1 MKRRF
6 LLFAPFAL
14 AAIVFAQDTQD
25 TQDAA
30 ALVKKLGSDDY
41 AVREEAQKKLVEMG
55 DKAVPA
61 LEEALKS
68 EDLEVR
74 LRAGRALRAI
84 GAQTKHAE
92 PVEASEAPAP
102 GQAPAR
108 GQFQG
113 MSFSMGGGKVT
124 VTITEMVDGKM
135 ETKTYEGA
143 SLEELKEKYP
153 ELKSH
158 LDGRFQLRMGGR
170 DDFDMDKFWNEWNK
184 GFDSF
189 DEDMRKWQDETRR
202 ELEGMRRWM
211 DQWRP
216 QQRSAPPDGGM
227 ALTGPMLGVRAS
239 QPTAVL
245 AAQLD
250 LGGKGLVIEAVEKG
264 SLAERLGLERF
275 DVLLELNEREISSPE
290 DVAAALRG
298 KVDEKAT
305 AKVLR
310 RAQPVALEEAAG
322 SVR

>member
-1 MKRRF
+1 MKRGF
-6 LLFAPFAL
+6 LLFAPLAL
-14 AAIVFAQDTQD
+14 AAAVFAQGSE
-25 TQDAA
+25 DAA
-30 ALVKKLGSDDY
+30 ALVKQLGSEDY

-84 GAQTKHAE
+84 GARTKQAE
-92 PVEASEAPAP
+92 PVESEAPEA

-113 MSFSMGGGKVT
+113 MSLSMAPGKVT
-124 VTITEMVDGKM
+124 VTITQSVNGKI
-135 ETKTYEGA
+135 ESKTYEGA
-143 SLEELKEKYP
+143 SIEELKEKYP

-158 LDGRFQLRMGGR
+158 LDGRFQFRVGGR
-170 DDFDMDKFWNEWNK
+170 DDFDMDKFWSEWNK

-216 QQRSAPPDGGM
+216 QQRRARPDGGV
-227 ALTGPMLGVRAS
+227 LLPGPMLGVSAS

-250 LGGKGLVIEAVEKG
+250 LGGKGLVIEAIEKG

-275 DVLLELNEREISSPE
+275 DVLLELNGHGISTPD

-298 KVDEKAT
+298 KVDAKAT

-310 RAQPVALEEAAG
+310 RAQPVALEGAAG
-322 SVR
+322 SAK

>member
-1 MKRRF
+1 MKRGF

-25 TQDAA
+25 AA
-30 ALVKKLGSDDY
+30 ALVKKLGSEEY

-84 GAQTKHAE
+84 GAQTKQAE
-92 PVEASEAPAP
+92 AVESEAPVA
-102 GQAPAR
+102 GQVPAR
-108 GQFQG
+108 GHFQG
-113 MSFSMGGGKVT
+113 MSMSMGPGKVT
-124 VTITEMVDGKM
+124 VTITQSVDGKI

-216 QQRSAPPDGGM
+216 QERRAPPDGGM

-275 DVLLELNEREISSPE
+275 DVLLELNGREISGPA
-290 DVAAALRG
+290 DVAAALKAAEG
-298 KVDEKAT
+298 GKAT

-310 RAQPVALEEAAG
+310 RAQPVELDEAEGAAK
-322 SVR
+322 